1 MVSIVGVAALDRQP
15 LFVDWQTK
23 EWLLSVMVALV
34 GILGSILM
42 TKAVCWVTPSK
53 VTAAISIHGAETAI
67 FPNLV
72 SHVCKSPISLPLAVM
87 LLAGSK
93 VMVVRSFEVVA
104 AYILQV
110 TVFDVATHWTD
121 LAGTACVISAVVMM
135 GLEDIIMERL
145 DWRFL

>member
-1 MVSIVGVAALDRQP
+1 MGGFVVSIVGVAALDRQP

-67 FPNLV
+67 
-72 SHVCKSPISLPLAVM
+72 SS
-87 LLAGSK
+87 
-93 VMVVRSFEVVA
+93 
-104 AYILQV
+104 
-110 TVFDVATHWTD
+110 
-121 LAGTACVISAVVMM
+121 
-135 GLEDIIMERL
+135 
-145 DWRFL
+145 